1 MKSLPKLL
9 ATSVVRGSQQGE
21 SHGGIYLVDF
31 EKQIAELMVDWDDSG
46 IDFTGRG
53 WDRGLRGIEFSG
65 GEIFIAASDEI
76 FVYDLE
82 FKVKRSYK
90 NLFLRHAHEINKH
103 ENLLFVTSTGYDSI
117 LVFDLDRDEFTRG
130 IHLRKTQ
137 KGWKSQLFDPQTED
151 GPQMAN
157 NLHLNNVR
165 CSKKGLFT
173 SGLRT
178 DALIHLDSD
187 LNANEYCSLPQGTH
201 NARPFRKGVIFND
214 TQSDCVRAVS
224 REGEETNLIIPKYE
238 DDELTHTDLDDSRI
252 ARQGFARGLCLFDQ
266 NLIAVGS
273 SPSTISLFDLEQKA
287 KIGSVNLSMDIRNA
301 IHGLEVWPYEGIL
314 DS

>member
-1 MKSLPKLL
+1 MKSLPTLI

-90 NLFLRHAHEINKH
+90 NPFLKHAHEINKH

-130 IHLRKTQ
+130 IHLRKTP

-214 TQSDCVRAVS
+214 TQNFFFKV
-224 REGEETNLIIPKYE
+224 K
-238 DDELTHTDLDDSRI
+238 
-252 ARQGFARGLCLFDQ
+252 
-266 NLIAVGS
+266 
-273 SPSTISLFDLEQKA
+273 
-287 KIGSVNLSMDIRNA
+287 
-301 IHGLEVWPYEGIL
+301 
-314 DS
+314 

>member
-1 MKSLPKLL
+1 MKSLPTLI

-31 EKQIAELMVDWDDSG
+31 EKQTAEVMVDWDDSG

-53 WDRGLRGIEFSG
+53 WDRGLRGIEFNG
-65 GEIFIAASDEI
+65 DEIFIAASDEI
-76 FVYDLE
+76 FVYDLD
-82 FKVKRSYK
+82 FNVKRSYK
-90 NLFLRHAHEINKH
+90 NTYLKHVHEIDKF
-103 ENLLFVTSTGYDSI
+103 ENLLFVTSTGYDSL
-117 LVFDLDRDEFTRG
+117 LVFNLDHDEFTRG
-130 IHLRKTQ
+130 IHLRKTP

-151 GPQMAN
+151 GPQMVN

-165 CSKKGLFT
+165 CTKKGLFT

-187 LNANEYCSLPQGTH
+187 LTAKEYCTLPQGTH
-201 NARPFRKGVIFND
+201 NARPYKKGVIFND
-214 TQSDCVRAVS
+214 TQSDCVRAVN
-224 REGEETNLIIPKYE
+224 REGGETNLVIPTYNE
-238 DDELTHTDLDDSRI
+238 DELTHTDLDDSRI
-252 ARQGFARGLCLFDQ
+252 ARQGFARGLCLFEQ

-273 SPSTISLFDLEQKA
+273 SPSTISLFDLEQKVR
-287 KIGSVNLSMDIRNA
+287 IGSVNLSMDIRNA
-301 IHGLEVWPYEGIL
+301 IHGLEVWPYERVL

>member
-1 MKSLPKLL
+1 MKSLPTLI

-90 NLFLRHAHEINKH
+90 NPFLKHAHEINKH

-130 IHLRKTQ
+130 IHLRKTP

-187 LNANEYCSLPQGTH
+187 LFANEYCSLPQGTH

-214 TQSDCVRAVS
+214 TQSDCLRAVS
-224 REGEETNLIIPKYE
+224 REGEETNLAIPRYE
-238 DDELTHTDLDDSRI
+238 EDELTHTDLDDSRI

-273 SPSTISLFDLEQKA
+273 SPSTISLFDLEQKTR
-287 KIGSVNLSMDIRNA
+287 IGSVNLSMDIRNA
-301 IHGLEVWPYEGIL
+301 IHGLEVWPYEGLL

>member
-1 MKSLPKLL
+1 MKSLPKLI

-90 NLFLRHAHEINKH
+90 NPFLKHAHEINKH

-130 IHLRKTQ
+130 IHIRKTQ
-137 KGWKSQLFDPQTED
+137 KGWKSQLFDPQTDD

-178 DALIHLDSD
+178 DALIHLDAD

-214 TQSDCVRAVS
+214 TQADCVRAVS
-224 REGEETNLIIPKYE
+224 REGEEINLVIPKYE

-287 KIGSVNLSMDIRNA
+287 RIGSVNLSMDIRNA
-301 IHGLEVWPYEGIL
+301 IHGLEVWPYEGVL

>member
-90 NLFLRHAHEINKH
+90 NVFLKHAHEINKH

-287 KIGSVNLSMDIRNA
+287 RIGSVNLSMDIRNA

>member
-90 NLFLRHAHEINKH
+90 NLFLKHAHEINKH
-103 ENLLFVTSTGYDSI
+103 ENLLFITSTGYDSI

-224 REGEETNLIIPKYE
+224 REGEEKNLIIPKYE

-287 KIGSVNLSMDIRNA
+287 RIGSVNLSMDIRNA
-301 IHGLEVWPYEGIL
+301 IHGLEVWPYEGVL

>member
-103 ENLLFVTSTGYDSI
+103 ENLLFITSTGYDSI

-287 KIGSVNLSMDIRNA
+287 RIGSVNLSMDIRNA

>member
-90 NLFLRHAHEINKH
+90 NLFLKHAHEINKH

-157 NLHLNNVR
+157 NLHLNNIR

-224 REGEETNLIIPKYE
+224 REGEETNLVIPRYE

-287 KIGSVNLSMDIRNA
+287 RIGSVNLSMDIRNA
-301 IHGLEVWPYEGIL
+301 IHGLEVWPYEGVL

>member
-1 MKSLPKLL
+1 MKSLPKLI

-90 NLFLRHAHEINKH
+90 NPFLKHAHEINKH

-130 IHLRKTQ
+130 IHIRKTQ
-137 KGWKSQLFDPQTED
+137 KGWKSQLFDPQTDD

-178 DALIHLDSD
+178 DALIHLDAD

-214 TQSDCVRAVS
+214 TQADCVRAVS
-224 REGEETNLIIPKYE
+224 REGEETNLVIPKYE

-287 KIGSVNLSMDIRNA
+287 RIGSVNLSMDIRNA
-301 IHGLEVWPYEGIL
+301 IHGLEVWPYEGVL

>member
-1 MKSLPKLL
+1 MKSLPKLI

-90 NLFLRHAHEINKH
+90 NTFLKHAHEINKH
-103 ENLLFVTSTGYDSI
+103 ENLLFVTSTGCDSI

-130 IHLRKTQ
+130 IHLRKTP

-201 NARPFRKGVIFND
+201 NARPFKRGVIFND
-214 TQSDCVRAVS
+214 TQSDCVRSVS
-224 REGEETNLIIPKYE
+224 REGEETNLKIPTYE
-238 DDELTHTDLDDSRI
+238 EGELTHTDLDDSRI
-252 ARQGFARGLCLFDQ
+252 ARQGLS
-266 NLIAVGS
+266 LIH
-273 SPSTISLFDLEQKA
+273 I
-287 KIGSVNLSMDIRNA
+287 
-301 IHGLEVWPYEGIL
+301 
-314 DS
+314 

>member
-31 EKQIAELMVDWDDSG
+31 EKQIAELMVNWDDSG

-90 NLFLRHAHEINKH
+90 NLFLKHAHEINKH

-151 GPQMAN
+151 GPEMAN

-214 TQSDCVRAVS
+214 TQADCVRAVS
-224 REGEETNLIIPKYE
+224 REGAETNLIIPKYE

-287 KIGSVNLSMDIRNA
+287 RIGSVNLSMDIRNA
-301 IHGLEVWPYEGIL
+301 IHGLEVWPYEGVL

>member
-1 MKSLPKLL
+1 MKSLPKLI

-21 SHGGIYLVDF
+21 SHGGIYLIDF

-90 NLFLRHAHEINKH
+90 NPFLKHAHEINKH
-103 ENLLFVTSTGYDSI
+103 ENLLFVTSTGYDSV

-130 IHLRKTQ
+130 IHLRKTP

-157 NLHLNNVR
+157 NLHLNKVR

-214 TQSDCVRAVS
+214 TQADCVRAVS
-224 REGEETNLIIPKYE
+224 REGEETNLVIPKYE

-287 KIGSVNLSMDIRNA
+287 RIGSVNLSMDIRNA
-301 IHGLEVWPYEGIL
+301 IHGLEVWPYEGVL